1 VRVFRFGLM
10 ACAFF
15 GVSSCAGGGGLGDA
29 SSTKSPQILCQA
41 GPDCDAK
48 WARANE
54 WAVKSGLQIQSK
66 SDAQIKT
73 KAASTYDNPLLVVT
87 ITKNATSKTGTYE
100 IQFVGGC
107 TSVRSCE
114 PPIAE
119 SKAAFIAFVLNP

>member
-15 GVSSCAGGGGLGDA
+15 GVSSCAGGDGL
-29 SSTKSPQILCQA
+29 SSKPPQILCQA
-41 GPDCDAK
+41 GSDCDAK

-54 WAVKSGLQIQSK
+54 WVEKSGLKLLSK

-73 KAASTYDNPLLVVT
+73 KEASKYDNPLLVVT
-87 ITKNATSKTGTYE
+87 ITKNATSKPGIYE
-100 IQFVGGC
+100 IRFVGGC
-107 TSVRSCE
+107 TSVFSCE

-119 SKAAFIAFVLNP
+119 TRAAFTAFVNP